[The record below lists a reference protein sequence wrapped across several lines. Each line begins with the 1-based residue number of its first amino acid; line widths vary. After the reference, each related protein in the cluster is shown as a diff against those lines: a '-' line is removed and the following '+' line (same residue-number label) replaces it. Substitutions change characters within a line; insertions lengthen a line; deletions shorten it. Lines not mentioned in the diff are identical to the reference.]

1 MAGVA
6 EMLLQS
12 HEGTIKI
19 LPALPKEWNTGSFQ
33 GLVARG
39 NFVVSCD
46 WSEGKST
53 KVSIQAK
60 SGGTC
65 RLASPG
71 IGAATVKDGS
81 GKPVKATGE
90 GNDLIQFETTAG
102 ESYLI
107 QQS

>member
-12 HEGTIKI
+12 HEGAIQI
-19 LPALPKEWNTGSFQ
+19 LPALPKAWNTGSFQ

-39 NFVVSCD
+39 NFVVSAN
-46 WSEGKST
+46 WSDGKT
-53 KVSIQAK
+53 TTISIHSK

-71 IGAATVKDGS
+71 IGAATIKDS
-81 GKPVKATGE
+81 KGKPVKATGE
-90 GNDLIQFETTAG
+90 GNDLIEFETTAG
-102 ESYLI
+102 ENYII
-107 QQS
+107 QKS